1 MSESIK
7 TTLLY
12 RFLTNPKYR
21 ILRHVLLIFSVLVII
36 CFNQTYITYQP
47 SLKALGSKLY
57 LLAFITTVIYIVIV
71 YFNLYVLVPKL
82 LLKKKYL
89 SYITILSALVLL
101 LIIGMNVQE
110 YVVYTVLDIPH
121 IRSSYFNYVTLV
133 DCISNFTINMFCI
146 SGGSMIVLLKYWME
160 NEQKVNQLQ
169 NEQIQSEV
177 EQLKDQ
183 INPQFL
189 FNILN
194 RASELAKT
202 DQRLASNM
210 LLQLSHLLR
219 YQLYDC
225 SRDKVL
231 LNSEIN
237 FLTNFLALEKLY
249 FDRLD
254 YSISTEGDVHRIF
267 VSPLLF
273 TPFVQNAIN
282 ELHIH
287 DKEPFINLHFKAD
300 DDTVIFT
307 CNLNNREIG
316 IEDSELSGIKQRLNL
331 LYKSNYKLSISNGT
345 IILELN
351 TQK

>member
-1 MSESIK
+1 MQESIK
-7 TTLLY
+7 TTFLY
-12 RFLTNPKYR
+12 RFLTSSKYR
-21 ILRHVLLIFSVLVII
+21 IMRHILLIFFVLLIIS
-36 CFNQTYITYQP
+36 FNQTYIIYQP
-47 SLKALGSKLY
+47 NLEILGSKIY
-57 LLAFITTVIYIVIV
+57 VLALITTVIYIIII
-71 YFNLYVLVPKL
+71 YLNLYVLVPRL
-82 LLKKKYL
+82 LLQKRYL
-89 SYITILSALVLL
+89 AYGGTLSGLVLL
-101 LIIGMNVQE
+101 LIIALNVQE
-110 YVVYTVLDIPH
+110 YTAYTILGIPH
-121 IRSSYFNYVTLV
+121 VRSTYFNYVLFL
-133 DCISNFTINMFCI
+133 DSISNFTINMLCI
-146 SGGSMIVLLKYWME
+146 AGGSMIILLKYWME

-282 ELHIH
+282 ELQNQ
-287 DKEPFINLHFKAD
+287 DKESFISLYFKAD

>member
-7 TTLLY
+7 TTFLY
-12 RFLTNPKYR
+12 RFLTNPKCR

-101 LIIGMNVQE
+101 LIIGMTVQE
-110 YVVYTVLDIPH
+110 YAVYTVLDIPH
-121 IRSSYFNYVTLV
+121 IRSSYFNYVTLL
-133 DCISNFTINMFCI
+133 DCISNFTINMLCI

-282 ELHIH
+282 ELQNQ

-300 DDTVIFT
+300 GDTVIFT

>member
-1 MSESIK
+1 MSQSIK
-7 TTLLY
+7 TTFLY
-12 RFLTNPKYR
+12 SFLTDSKYR
-21 ILRHVLLIFSVLVII
+21 ILRHVLLIFFVLAII
-36 CFNQTYITYQP
+36 CFNQIYITYQP

-57 LLAFITTVIYIVIV
+57 LLAFTTTVVYIIIA

-82 LLKKKYL
+82 LLKKKHL

-121 IRSSYFNYVTLV
+121 VRSSYLNYVVLL
-133 DCISNFTINMFCI
+133 DGISNFTINMLCI
-146 SGGSMIVLLKYWME
+146 SGGSMIILLKYWME
-160 NEQKVNQLQ
+160 NEQVVNQLK

-194 RASELAKT
+194 RASVLTKV
-202 DQRLASNM
+202 DPQLASDM
-210 LLQLSHLLR
+210 LLRLSHLLR

-231 LNSEIN
+231 LSSEIN
-237 FLTNFLALEKLY
+237 FLTNYLALEKLY
-249 FDRLD
+249 FDKFD
-254 YSISTEGDVHRIF
+254 YSISSEGDIHRIF

-273 TPFVQNAIN
+273 IPFIQNTIN
-282 ELHIH
+282 QIQNQDKESTIHIH
-287 DKEPFINLHFKAD
+287 FRSTDGVVCFTYKLDNDKTL
-300 DDTVIFT
+300 T
-307 CNLNNREIG
+307 
-316 IEDSELSGIKQRLNL
+316 DSELPEIRQRLDL
-331 LYKSNYKLSISNGT
+331 LYRDNYTLSVTNS
-345 IILELN
+345 IIKLELMS
-351 TQK
+351 

>member
-7 TTLLY
+7 TTFLY

-21 ILRHVLLIFSVLVII
+21 ILRHVLLIFFVLVII

-57 LLAFITTVIYIVIV
+57 LLAFITTVVYIVIV

-89 SYITILSALVLL
+89 SYISILSALVLL

-121 IRSSYFNYVTLV
+121 LRSSYFNYVTLL
-133 DCISNFTINMFCI
+133 DGLSNFTINILCI

-160 NEQKVNQLQ
+160 NEQVVNQLK

-194 RASELAKT
+194 RASTLTKINP
-202 DQRLASNM
+202 QLASDM
-210 LLQLSHLLR
+210 LLRLSHLLR

-231 LNSEIN
+231 LSSEIN
-237 FLTNFLALEKLY
+237 FLTNYLALEKLY
-249 FDRLD
+249 FDKFD
-254 YSISTEGDVHRIF
+254 YSISSEGDVHRVF

-273 TPFVQNAIN
+273 I
-282 ELHIH
+282 
-287 DKEPFINLHFKAD
+287 PFIQNTINHIQNQEREPVIHLHFRSDEGVVYFTYKPDNNEIPAD
-300 DDTVIFT
+300 P
-307 CNLNNREIG
+307 
-316 IEDSELSGIKQRLNL
+316 ELSVIRQRLNL
-331 LYKSNYKLSISNGT
+331 LYHGNYTLSTTDS
-345 IILELN
+345 IIKLEL
-351 TQK
+351 KS